1 MKFLNRPR
9 ARRATLA
16 WRLASTQHVV
26 SIEEK
31 SLLCVYYCRTPLFE
45 HEHEDDSVLLR
56 RLRFLLNGFWSRSY
70 KNGSGFAGSEDAA

>member
-1 MKFLNRPR
+1 MKFLNR
-9 ARRATLA
+9 ARKATLP

-45 HEHEDDSVLLR
+45 DEDDSVLLR
-56 RLRFLLNGFWSRSY
+56 RLPFFLDGFRSWSY
-70 KNGSGFAGSEDAA
+70 QHGLGFARSQDAA